1 LADKVLKSSIH
12 IAQSTALLAAGIELP
27 SSKSISNRAI
37 VINALAGNA
46 CELINLSDARDTR
59 LMRSLINSQLLE
71 IDPQDAGTTMRF
83 LCAYFAA
90 TNQEKKLIGSARMQ
104 QRPIGILVD
113 ALRSIGAEITYTK
126 VEGYPPIHIKGFS
139 KQKANTL
146 HVRSDVSS
154 QYISALMMIA
164 PTLPEGLQIILEGKT
179 GSKPYIDMTA
189 ALMRKFD
196 AEVNYDGNNIKIKSK
211 SYKAPST
218 YPIES
223 DWSAASYWYAFVAL
237 AESAEVVLKNL
248 DYNSLQ
254 GDRVIADI
262 MHNLGVESKAE
273 NGNMRLSKKAC
284 VKTFT
289 YDFSDCPD
297 LVQTVAVVC
306 AAKGIEASFT
316 GLESLRIKETDRCMA
331 LQNELK
337 KIGADFIEDE
347 KGVWKLK
354 PPEKINTRKI
364 KVATYE
370 DHRMAMAFAPLACL
384 LDVEMEDPDV
394 VNKSFPGFWN
404 EMKKAGFKIE

>member
-1 LADKVLKSSIH
+1 MKSSLH
-12 IAQSTALLAAGIELP
+12 ISQSKELLAAGIELP

-37 VINALAGNA
+37 IINALAGNA

-59 LMRSLINSQLLE
+59 LMLSLIHSQLLE

-90 TNQEKKLIGSARMQ
+90 TNQDKILIGSARMQ

-113 ALRSIGAEITYTK
+113 ALRSLGSEITYTK
-126 VEGYPPIHIKGFS
+126 VEGYPPIQIKGFS
-139 KQKANTL
+139 NQKATAL

-164 PTLPEGLQIILEGKT
+164 PILPEGLQIVLEGKT
-179 GSKPYIDMTA
+179 GSKPYIEMTA

-196 AEVNYDGNNIKIKSK
+196 AEVNYDVGIIQIKSK

-218 YPIES
+218 YQIES
-223 DWSAASYWYAFVAL
+223 DWSAASYWYAFAAL
-237 AESAEVVLKNL
+237 AESAEIVLKNL

-262 MHNLGVESKAE
+262 MHDLGVESKAE
-273 NGNMRLSKKAC
+273 NGNITLSKKAC
-284 VKTFT
+284 VKTFS
-289 YDFSDCPD
+289 YDYSDCPD
-297 LVQTVAVVC
+297 LAQTVAVVC
-306 AAKGIEASFT
+306 VAKGIEASFT
-316 GLESLRIKETDRCMA
+316 GLESLRIKETDRCQA
-331 LQNELK
+331 LQNELR
-337 KIGADFIEDE
+337 KIGADFNEDE
-347 KGVWKLK
+347 TGVWKLT
-354 PPEKINTRKI
+354 PPEKINSIKI

-384 LDVEMEDPDV
+384 MDIEIEDPDV
-394 VNKSFPGFWN
+394 VNKSFPGFWE
-404 EMKKAGFKIE
+404 EMKKVGFKIE